1 MVLTILTNPWTLAV
15 AGVLIGVLFMV
26 LFGSR
31 LAAWLRPQQQ
41 APDPQA
47 QTAGPIVAPAP
58 RRSLTGL
65 SWIIATTHRS
75 VSQLIGLIMSFS
87 SLVAIVLSVMSAV
100 AGVAII
106 AYRAYNSFL
115 FAGIAALLTLILA
128 TLIESLSLNALKSIR
143 LANETIAQA
152 EQAHYDQIVKGM
164 EEQFQKDTD
173 DFAQVN
179 QQTLSKDEVK
189 SMKLAASLKKQARR
203 DFEKKR
209 HTLMRQQTRNA
220 RRTRNTSIPF
230 AALGVIFS
238 ATAGGLFWHTVLTS
252 LELWLNLTIGTMFAL
267 VVSITFVQSELYKRI
282 KDDAIAEAL
291 RSGEMQSIMLKQQ
304 SEEMVLEMVV
314 DTMATVKEDPN
325 TLLEMG
331 TTIKDE
337 LKSTIKTLTKQT
349 TSRLVEDDDHPTIIV
364 SEVPPSVLQ
373 IEEQTVSKKQKKEPD
388 WCSHPALA
396 GIEKR
401 HLKLHQKL
409 SSWRTAGRFSVTIGT
424 AIETLI
430 ETTGQSRKTIQ
441 RRIKDGTLEVSR
453 RNPNLVLISSILDWL
468 ELVDA
473 APVVSNE
480 APITEVSA
488 SQNEPITD
496 SIPVISESSSPD
508 EAGIE
513 LDESALESSPG
524 WQEILAAAV
533 DALRANPEITE
544 PELGE
549 VLNLQAMGIVRF
561 WKHKAIEVLAKEQSV
576 ASHNGHNGRG
586 AGVSL
591 NGFVPLK

>member
-1 MVLTILTNPWTLAV
+1 MDLSILTNPWVLAIA

-26 LFGSR
+26 LFGNR
-31 LAAWLRPQQQ
+31 LVAWLRPQQQ

-47 QTAGPIVAPAP
+47 QAAPQVSGPAP
-58 RRSLTGL
+58 RRSLAGL
-65 SWIIATTHRS
+65 SWIIAMTHRS
-75 VSQLIGLIMSFS
+75 VSQLIGLVMSFS

-143 LANETIAQA
+143 LANESIAQA

-164 EEQFQKDTD
+164 EEQFQKDTE
-173 DFAQVN
+173 DFAKVD
-179 QQTLSKDEVK
+179 QQTLSRDEVK

-203 DFEKKR
+203 DFERKR

-252 LELWLNLTIGTMFAL
+252 LDLWLNLTIGTMFAL

-314 DTMATVKEDPN
+314 DTMVTVKEDEN

-331 TTIKDE
+331 ETIKEE
-337 LKSTIKTLTKQT
+337 LKSAIKSLTKQT
-349 TSRLVEDDDHPTIIV
+349 TSRLVEDDDHSTIIIE
-364 SEVPPSVLQ
+364 SVPQMVPQ
-373 IEEQTVSKKQKKEPD
+373 IEEQTVSKKQRKEPE
-388 WCSHPALA
+388 WLSHPALNEVLNRYPKLN
-396 GIEKR
+396 EKVA
-401 HLKLHQKL
+401 
-409 SSWRTAGRFSVTIGT
+409 SWRSAGRVSISIVALQNAT
-424 AIETLI
+424 
-430 ETTGQSRKTIQ
+430 SHSKKVIQ
-441 RRIKDGTLEVSR
+441 NRIKDGTLQVSSH
-453 RNPNLVLISSILDWL
+453 NSNLVLIISVLDWL
-468 ELVDA
+468 RDVDV
-473 APVVSNE
+473 PVKKDVSTPVSD
-480 APITEVSA
+480 PIAETIPVSTEVELPDVGDGSSSVA
-488 SQNEPITD
+488 TAEQQDENANLESD
-496 SIPVISESSSPD
+496 SNWKHTLDLAIGALRNDPNISEAD
-508 EAGIE
+508 
-513 LDESALESSPG
+513 
-524 WQEILAAAV
+524 LATVLGMNAMAV
-533 DALRANPEITE
+533 
-544 PELGE
+544 
-549 VLNLQAMGIVRF
+549 VRF
-561 WKHKAIEVLAKEQSV
+561 WKVKALSVLESEQ
-576 ASHNGHNGRG
+576 
-586 AGVSL
+586 
-591 NGFVPLK
+591 

>member
-1 MVLTILTNPWTLAV
+1 MVLTILTNPWAIAV
-15 AGVLIGVLFMV
+15 AGVLIGVLFMI

-31 LAAWLRPQQQ
+31 LAAWLRPSQQ

-47 QTAGPIVAPAP
+47 QAVPQTSGPAP

-164 EEQFQKDTD
+164 EEQFQKDTE
-173 DFAQVN
+173 DFAKVD
-179 QQTLSKDEVK
+179 QQTLSRDEVK

-203 DFEKKR
+203 DFERKR

-252 LELWLNLTIGTMFAL
+252 LDLWLNLTIGTMFAL

-364 SEVPPSVLQ
+364 ESVPPSVLQ

-409 SSWRTAGRFSVTIGT
+409 NSWRSAGRFSVTIGT

-453 RNPNLVLISSILDWL
+453 RNPNLVLIGSILDWL
-468 ELVDA
+468 ECVDG
-473 APVVSNE
+473 APV
-480 APITEVSA
+480 AEVSA
-488 SQNEPITD
+488 PQSEPITD
-496 SIPVISESSSPD
+496 AIPVINESSPSG
-508 EAGIE
+508 EAGVE
-513 LDESALESSPG
+513 LDESVLESSPG

-544 PELGE
+544 PELAEALG
-549 VLNLQAMGIVRF
+549 LQAMGIVRF

-586 AGVSL
+586 AEVNL